1 MMLFD
6 MEKDPYETNNVSYAP
21 EYAEVVIAE
30 NSACN
35 AFLAKFQKI
44 EPVVLTAEMLNG
56 KKKEQLVI
64 PAAAKGKKKS
74 KSENDE

>member
-6 MEKDPYETNNVSYAP
+6 VDKDPYETNNVAYDP

-35 AFLAKFQKI
+35 EFLAKFHKI
-44 EPVVLTAEMLNG
+44 EPIVFTAKMLKG
-56 KKKEQLVI
+56 KKKEQLVA
-64 PAAAKGKKKS
+64 PS
-74 KSENDE
+74 